1 MLHSRSPSSTS
12 ILAIAGLAAA
22 AAIGSTG
29 CGDDAC
35 GTGGAPASGLVASA
49 TMFQLE
55 YGDLSGLLGNDCPDP
70 AAPAGVI
77 SLSIEGNEIGDP
89 AGLITLCVPRP
100 DLLMEGDRALGTA
113 TSAGDVRIIDLRG
126 SANNCSFVLDSS
138 KPPTGAAQA
147 TGVCKNGD
155 SPDGFA
161 LVVDGTVWMRR
172 TCVSTTDSVQLTLRG
187 RVAVTKRAQ

>member
-12 ILAIAGLAAA
+12 VLAIAGLAAA

-35 GTGGAPASGLVASA
+35 GTGGAPSSGLVAAA

-77 SLSIEGNEIGDP
+77 SLSIEGRQAGDP

-100 DLLMEGDRALGTA
+100 DLLMEGERALGTTTA
-113 TSAGDVRIIDLRG
+113 GGDVRIIDLRG

-138 KPPTGAAQA
+138 QPPTGVARA
-147 TGVCKNGD
+147 TGVCDNGD

-161 LVVDGTVWMRR
+161 LVVDGAVWMRR
-172 TCVSTTDSVQLTLRG
+172 TCVTSTDSVQLTLRG
-187 RVAVTKRAQ
+187 RVAVARRAQ